1 MMHSFYIA
9 RKYLLH
15 HKWRTVFLI
24 ISISLLVFL
33 PLMLQQLVVKSE
45 AELVVRARK
54 SPLLVGAKGSSL
66 NLVMNSLYFDQQEL
80 EPIDLSAVDEINQS
94 ELGTAI
100 PLYNQ
105 FQARKF
111 PVIGTDPDYLNYRQ
125 LALSSGR
132 SFARLGECIIGASV
146 AEELVLAPDSSLV
159 TSPESLF
166 DIAGIYPLKMKVVG
180 VLQPSY
186 GPDDRAIFTDLK
198 TTWIIQGLGHGHQE
212 LEEIDDPT
220 QVIRMQDSTL
230 MATAKL
236 KQYNEIT
243 ADNIKSFHFHGDL
256 GQFPISSVLVF
267 PDDDK
272 SATILEGRFLDQDQ
286 SNQIVR
292 PLVVVNG
299 LLANIFKIKKVFDGM
314 LGVVGIAALL
324 ILFLVFALSLKLR
337 AKEIETVFKLGSKRG
352 TIIQL
357 LMAEIMLLLIT
368 SSVIVGIL
376 LLLSTQFSDQ
386 LLKAILF

>member
-9 RKYLLH
+9 RKYLMH
-15 HKWRTVFLI
+15 HKWRTVLLI
-24 ISISLLVFL
+24 VSISLLVFL
-33 PLMLQQLVVKSE
+33 PLMLQQIVVKSE

-80 EPIDLSAVDEINQS
+80 ESINLSAVDEINQS
-94 ELGTAI
+94 DLGTAI

-125 LALSSGR
+125 LTLSSGR
-132 SFARLGECIIGASV
+132 SFALLGECVIGASV
-146 AEELVLAPDSSLV
+146 AEELGLEADSSLV

-212 LEEIDDPT
+212 LEEIDDPS
-220 QVIRMQDSTL
+220 QVIRQQDSTL

-256 GQFPISSVLVF
+256 GKFPISSVLVF
-267 PDDDK
+267 PNDDK

-292 PLVVVNG
+292 PLNVVNS
-299 LLANIFKIKKVFDGM
+299 LLANIFKIKKVFDSM

-337 AKEIETVFKLGSKRG
+337 AREIETVFKLGSKRG
-352 TIIQL
+352 AIMQL
-357 LMAEIMLLLIT
+357 LSAEI
-368 SSVIVGIL
+368 IL
-376 LLLSTQFSDQ
+376 LLFTSSLLVGVLLILSSQFSDQ

>member
-33 PLMLQQLVVKSE
+33 PLMLQQLVVRSE

-111 PVIGTDPDYLNYRQ
+111 PVIGTDPDYLNYRN
-125 LALSSGR
+125 LSLQEGR
-132 SFARLGECIIGASV
+132 SFALLGECIIGASV
-146 AEELVLAPDSSLV
+146 AEDLGLGPDSSLV

-220 QVIRMQDSTL
+220 QVIRRQDSTL

-267 PDDDK
+267 PNDDR

-286 SNQIVR
+286 PNQIVR
-292 PLVVVNG
+292 PLAVVNG

-337 AKEIETVFKLGSKRG
+337 AREIETVFKLGSKRG
-352 TIIQL
+352 TILQL
-357 LMAEIMLLLIT
+357 LAAEIILLLFT
-368 SSVIVGIL
+368 SSLLVGIL
-376 LLLSTQFSDQ
+376 LILSSQFSDQ

>member
-1 MMHSFYIA
+1 MMNSFYIA

-15 HKWRTVFLI
+15 HKWRSILLI
-24 ISISLLVFL
+24 VSISLLVFL
-33 PLMLQQLVVKSE
+33 PLMLQQLVIKSE

-80 EPIDLSAVDEINQS
+80 EPINLSAVDEINQTD
-94 ELGTAI
+94 LGTAI

-125 LALSSGR
+125 LSLERGR

-146 AEELVLAPDSSLV
+146 AEDLGLAPDSSLV

-180 VLQPSY
+180 VMQPSY

-198 TTWIIQGLGHGHQE
+198 TAWIIQGLGHGHQE
-212 LEEIDDPT
+212 LEEIDDPS
-220 QVIRMQDSTL
+220 QVIRRQDSTL

-267 PDDDK
+267 PNDDK

-286 SNQIVR
+286 PNQIIR
-292 PLVVVNG
+292 PLTVVNS
-299 LLANIFKIKKVFDGM
+299 LLANIFKIKKVFDSM

-324 ILFLVFALSLKLR
+324 ILFLVFTLSLKLR
-337 AKEIETVFKLGSKRG
+337 SREIDTVFKLGSRRG
-352 TIIQL
+352 TIVQL
-357 LMAEIMLLLIT
+357 LVAE
-368 SSVIVGIL
+368 IL
-376 LLLSTQFSDQ
+376 LLLFISLVTVGVLLILSAQFSEG
-386 LLKAILF
+386 LIKLMLF

>member
-9 RKYLLH
+9 RKYLMH
-15 HKWRTVFLI
+15 HKWRTVLLI
-24 ISISLLVFL
+24 VSISLLVFL
-33 PLMLQQLVVKSE
+33 PLMLQQIVVKSE

-80 EPIDLSAVDEINQS
+80 EPINLSAVDEINQS
-94 ELGTAI
+94 DLGTAI

-111 PVIGTDPDYLNYRQ
+111 PVIGTDPDYLNYRK
-125 LALSSGR
+125 LAINSGR
-132 SFARLGECIIGASV
+132 SFARLGECVIGASV
-146 AEELVLAPDSSLV
+146 AEDLGLGPDSSLV

-166 DIAGIYPLKMKVVG
+166 DIAGIYPLKMRVVG

-212 LEEIDDPT
+212 LEEVNDPT

-267 PDDDK
+267 PNDDR
-272 SATILEGRFLDQDQ
+272 SATILEGRFLDQNQ
-286 SNQIVR
+286 PNQIVR
-292 PLVVVNG
+292 PLTVVNS
-299 LLANIFKIKKVFDGM
+299 LLANIFKIKKVFDSM

-337 AKEIETVFKLGSKRG
+337 SREIETVFKLGSKRG

-357 LMAEIMLLLIT
+357 LAAE
-368 SSVIVGIL
+368 IL
-376 LLLSTQFSDQ
+376 LLLFSSSLLVVILLFLSSQFSDQ